1 MRKKYVSSQELP
13 VVTFFLGNY
22 PVRIIKASVIK
33 TIIVQ
38 LSSSKESS
46 GSEPTKASGFPFGKP
61 LQSSKEIKKQELVH
75 QAEFISI

>member
-1 MRKKYVSSQELP
+1 MSHYFAKYKGEQ
-13 VVTFFLGNY
+13 NKD
-22 PVRIIKASVIK
+22 IHK
-33 TIIVQ
+33 VQ